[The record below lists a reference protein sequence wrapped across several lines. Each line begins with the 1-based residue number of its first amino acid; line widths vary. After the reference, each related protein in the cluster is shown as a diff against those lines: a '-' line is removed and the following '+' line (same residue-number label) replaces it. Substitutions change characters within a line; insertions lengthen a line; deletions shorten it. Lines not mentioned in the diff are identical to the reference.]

1 MQYRIIAT
9 DLDKTL
15 LDINQQVSPEN
26 WAAIEKLCE
35 KDIQFV
41 PASGRAY
48 GEMPSELKDSPLF
61 RYYITSDG
69 TTIYDKKTG
78 TNYEE
83 AMSKSLS
90 RRVLDTIYQY
100 DVLVMLHTDT
110 NSYVEA
116 KTHTAE
122 DYAAYHMNQYWVDFS
137 LSMEIPKQDL
147 KGFAYSLP
155 EIQLVVPFFR
165 NMEDLNACRKILE
178 KDPELLI
185 SQTDPHNLEIYSAKA
200 GKGNALM
207 RLAEILGIE
216 KQATIAVGDSTN
228 DATMVEAAG
237 LGLAVENAVPELKE
251 VADAVICNHREHIAK
266 YILDNYISA

>member
-1 MQYRIIAT
+1 MQYRIIAS

-15 LDINQQVSPEN
+15 LSVDQTISAEN
-26 WAAIEKLCE
+26 WAAIEKMNALGIE
-35 KDIQFV
+35 FV

-48 GEMPSELKDSPLF
+48 GEMPAFIKDSPLF

-78 TNYEE
+78 ATYEQTMPT
-83 AMSKSLS
+83 ALS

-110 NSYVEA
+110 NSYVAA
-116 KTHTAE
+116 KTHTAQ
-122 DYAAYHMNQYWVDFS
+122 DYEAYHMNKYWVDFS

-147 KGFAYSLP
+147 KSFAYSLS

-165 NMEDLNACRKILE
+165 NMEDLEACRKILE
-178 KDPELLI
+178 KDPALLI

-207 RLAEILGIE
+207 HLTEILGIE
-216 KQATIAVGDSTN
+216 AKTAIAVGDSTN
-228 DATMVEAAG
+228 DATMVKAAG

-251 VADAVICNHREHIAK
+251 VADAVICDHREHIAK
-266 YILDNYISA
+266 YILDNYISK